1 MNLVNNFHTGT
12 VRFSDINNVTSDT
25 AQVISDNSTQVI
37 SDQSEV
43 ISDGFDNSTRKEVFI
58 QLFIAKLLY
67 NWSMPE
73 RQSVIHLLAVA
84 RYEFIFANR
93 TKGCDIG
100 LFITHVPKFYDNVLS
115 YVSIKRGNFVYHHW

>member
-58 QLFIAKLLY
+58 QFFIAKLLY
-67 NWSMPE
+67 N
-73 RQSVIHLLAVA
+73 
-84 RYEFIFANR
+84 
-93 TKGCDIG
+93 
-100 LFITHVPKFYDNVLS
+100 
-115 YVSIKRGNFVYHHW
+115 